1 MGVDTDAAAGVGAQV
16 ASRPKSSD
24 VMALFAVMWAAA
36 TLFHVWGSSGDI
48 TDLAS
53 NWSTLG
59 ALQAAAAVAA
69 LGVLARPRALAPLVV
84 MASLAPFIAW
94 FEAPVLGSHWVVVT
108 IVDAALLL
116 SVIAAVLITLVIRA
130 RGRLVSMVVRV
141 ICNVVSYVRG
151 FLF

>member
-1 MGVDTDAAAGVGAQV
+1 RQPGEPRRASRRRGQGHRQLGDAGGSASPGRRGVGVDTDAAAGVGAQV

-69 LGVLARPRALAPLVV
+69 LGVLARPRALAPSAV
-84 MASLAPFIAW
+84 MASLAPFTAC
-94 FEAPVLGSHWVVVT
+94 FGAPVL
-108 IVDAALLL
+108 
-116 SVIAAVLITLVIRA
+116 
-130 RGRLVSMVVRV
+130 
-141 ICNVVSYVRG
+141 
-151 FLF
+151 